1 MIYRYPPGA
10 IYRDYLRG
18 GIGVTLFLLPV
29 AVFELPE
36 VSIYI
41 CLIFSILF
49 IFHLGQTVVRQRTCI
64 DMDDQVI
71 RNRGNATGFA
81 WRDLN
86 TFVLRYFS
94 VRRDR
99 EAGWLEIRLGSERQR
114 LRLDS
119 RIEGFNEIAERAARA
134 AADNQ
139 LRLDSAT
146 ISNLKALGIQ
156 PAEAGVQ
163 RD

>member
-1 MIYRYPPGA
+1 MTYRYPPSA
-10 IYRDYLRG
+10 IYRDYLG
-18 GIGVTLFLLPV
+18 GVIGVALFLAPV

-36 VSIYI
+36 VTMYI

-49 IFHLGQTVVRQRTCI
+49 IFHLGQTVARHRTCI
-64 DMDDQVI
+64 DMDDRVI
-71 RNRGNATGFA
+71 RNHGNAKGFA

-86 TFVLRYFS
+86 SLALRYFS

-99 EAGWLEIRLGSERQR
+99 EAGWLELQLGSARQS
-114 LRLDS
+114 LRFDS
-119 RIEGFNEIAERAARA
+119 RIEGFSEIAQQAARA

-139 LRLDSAT
+139 LALDSAT

-156 PAEAGVQ
+156 PAEADVP